1 MNIRNIYTFLQVA
14 SSENITKTGEILG
27 YSQSTVSVQISQLE
41 EELGVKLFDRI
52 GKKIVLTQYG
62 ENLVPYAQNVVTAVE
77 ALSNFKVAESELA
90 GTIHVGFIQ
99 SLFDTTFQ
107 KIIMSYQER
116 FPQVKVSVTVESTA
130 NLEKMLAKNEVDFAC
145 LIDSAL
151 ENTKLHEY
159 YSKHAKVAIVTGNS
173 NPLASKVVLDPED
186 FRNQKYIFMED
197 DAPYKVEFQ
206 KALAGSHVEVE
217 PNLYIQSCSMAR
229 KICEKSDYITVIPR
243 YSADKSLK
251 EGKCAEL
258 KLRDHE
264 FFQEVKII
272 HMQQKFITPQIAGFM
287 EEAAKGFDSILS

>member
-116 FPQVKVSVTVESTA
+116 FPQVKVSVTV
-130 NLEKMLAKNEVDFAC
+130 
-145 LIDSAL
+145 
-151 ENTKLHEY
+151 
-159 YSKHAKVAIVTGNS
+159 G
-173 NPLASKVVLDPED
+173 
-186 FRNQKYIFMED
+186 
-197 DAPYKVEFQ
+197 
-206 KALAGSHVEVE
+206 
-217 PNLYIQSCSMAR
+217 
-229 KICEKSDYITVIPR
+229 
-243 YSADKSLK
+243 
-251 EGKCAEL
+251 
-258 KLRDHE
+258 
-264 FFQEVKII
+264 
-272 HMQQKFITPQIAGFM
+272 
-287 EEAAKGFDSILS
+287 